1 MGGTN
6 ASRTQKRNFHGNK
19 YTNAKKHTK
28 RIELESRTS
37 LTASATK
44 LHKFDEFF
52 LQDEDLKSE
61 KIIGCRIIDMDLS
74 INIFS
79 MIYCPSCLTKKSKIE
94 GRFQIW
100 SVF

>member
-19 YTNAKKHTK
+19 YTNAKKHAK
-28 RIELESRTS
+28 IIELESRTS

-44 LHKFDEFF
+44 LQTFDELF

-61 KIIGCRIIDMDLS
+61 KIIGCRIIDMDLL
-74 INIFS
+74 IN
-79 MIYCPSCLTKKSKIE
+79 
-94 GRFQIW
+94 
-100 SVF
+100 VFPLYIAHLV